1 MIPNIDII
9 HFIILATIIFTIGIS
24 GIFMNRKNLLTILMS
39 IELIFLAININ
50 MVAFSAYNQDLVGQI
65 FAIFILVIA
74 GAEAAIGIAILIIYY
89 NQRQEIDINLKP
101 KLQG

>member
-9 HFIILATIIFTIGIS
+9 HFIILATILFTIGVS

-50 MVAFSAYNQDLVGQI
+50 MVAFSTYNQDLIGQF
-65 FAIFILVIA
+65 FAIFIVVIA

-89 NQRQEIDINLKP
+89 NQRKGIDITLKP
-101 KLQG
+101 KMQG

>member
-9 HFIILATIIFTIGIS
+9 HFIILATILFAIGVS

-50 MVAFSAYNQDLVGQI
+50 MVAFSTYNQDLIGQI

-89 NQRQEIDINLKP
+89 NQRKEIDITLKP
-101 KLQG
+101 KMQG

>member
-9 HFIILATIIFTIGIS
+9 HFIILATILFTIGVS

-50 MVAFSAYNQDLVGQI
+50 MVAFSTYNQDLIGQI

-89 NQRQEIDINLKP
+89 NQRKGIDITLKP
-101 KLQG
+101 KMQG

>member
-9 HFIILATIIFTIGIS
+9 HFIILATILFTIGVS

-50 MVAFSAYNQDLVGQI
+50 MVAFSTYNQDLIGQI
-65 FAIFILVIA
+65 LAIFILVIA

-89 NQRQEIDINLKP
+89 NQRKEIDITLKP
-101 KLQG
+101 KMQG

>member
-1 MIPNIDII
+1 MIPDIDII
-9 HFIILATIIFTIGIS
+9 HFIILSTIIFTIGIS

-50 MVAFSAYNQDLVGQI
+50 MVAFSTYNQDLIGQI

>member
-9 HFIILATIIFTIGIS
+9 HFIILSTILFTIGIS

-50 MVAFSAYNQDLVGQI
+50 MVAFSTYNQDLIGQI

-89 NQRQEIDINLKP
+89 NQRKEIDITLKP
-101 KLQG
+101 KMQG